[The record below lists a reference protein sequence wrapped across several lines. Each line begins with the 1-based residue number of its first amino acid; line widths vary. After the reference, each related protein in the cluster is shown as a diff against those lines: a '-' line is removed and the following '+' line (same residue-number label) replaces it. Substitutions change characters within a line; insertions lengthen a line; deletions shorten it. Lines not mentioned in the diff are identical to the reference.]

1 MKTEEKEN
9 DTMTL
14 DEICTQLGID
24 LKNRTKVLGRIKD
37 KYSHGIQDIV
47 EHGRKGKLK
56 KSELVMVKNV
66 ADEFIRMTAQKQ
78 EKNKRSICPHGVLYL
93 LKLTAIT
100 RNADGTFNV
109 WIKVGETVEL
119 IQRLKQYRGV
129 LSVQDILCVL
139 PVHDRR
145 KSEDNALEFLL
156 SKNLT
161 RGKREYFSV
170 PEARLDEIVESF
182 FMNHI
187 IFTGNYVLQ
196 HGGT

>member
-1 MKTEEKEN
+1 MATEQTE
-9 DTMTL
+9 TMTL

-56 KSELVMVKNV
+56 KSELTMVKDV
-66 ADEFIRMTAQKQ
+66 ANEFIRMTAQKQ
-78 EKNKRSICPHGVLYL
+78 VKNKRSSCPHGVLYL
-93 LKLTAIT
+93 LKLNALT
-100 RNADGTFNV
+100 RNADGSYKV
-109 WIKVGETVEL
+109 WLKVGETVEL

-129 LSVQDILCVL
+129 LAVADILCVL

-145 KSEDNALEFLL
+145 KSETNALDFML

-170 PEARLDEIVESF
+170 SENRLDEIVEGF
-182 FMNHI
+182 FQSHI
-187 IFTGNYVLQ
+187 NFTDNYVLQ
-196 HGGT
+196 AGGN